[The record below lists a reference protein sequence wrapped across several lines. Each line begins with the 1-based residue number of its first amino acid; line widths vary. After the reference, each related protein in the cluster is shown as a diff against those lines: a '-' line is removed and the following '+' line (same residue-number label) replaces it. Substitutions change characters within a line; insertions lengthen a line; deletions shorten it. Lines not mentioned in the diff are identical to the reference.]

1 VKKEMYS
8 DILRR
13 LWDAVRM
20 KCPNK
25 ESTNSSSV
33 LHDNAPA
40 HRPVLVKD
48 LLSKSNVTTLV
59 HTPYSPDLAAVDIYV
74 FH

>member
-1 VKKEMYS
+1 MYS

-25 ESTNSSSV
+25 ESTNSWSV
-33 LHDNAPA
+33 LHENAPA

-48 LLSKSNVTTLV
+48 LLSKCNVATLE
-59 HTPYSPDLAAVDIYV
+59 HTPYFPDLAAVNFYL
-74 FH
+74 FRRMK